1 MKKSIPIATIAGI
14 VLLAVNILVFK
25 NLYNKQIN
33 YQKNVLF
40 KQVDLCAST
49 IDNVLVRF
57 ESDLNYILFS
67 DDISELFSD
76 KSDNSQSLRKLEL
89 FYSSYNNLIKNIDI
103 YDNNK
108 NVFNLFKD
116 KNFITDKY
124 IAQRQRKLVDKE
136 EVKIIKDDY
145 HYYIPVFRQNE
156 VYGNI
161 VISVNLSEYILDE
174 LNKFHL
180 DGVSYQWVFDSKSR
194 NFTTNFPGKNI
205 VIEDIDVIMQDLD
218 KNHENV
224 LIHRVTSDS
233 ISDRLITVLKPLTV
247 LDHNFGLAFSID
259 NSYFIENIFS
269 QLLIVAI
276 STTILFLIAM
286 YLLIFQLGKD
296 IKKKQGIEKELELL
310 RNLLFNLPIG
320 VLVANDKNKIHY
332 INQIAKDMFLIK
344 KGEEETGNAITE
356 KFLMA
361 NRQPK
366 VKMKPSAYDSNQFI
380 LYEKEGNEVVLFRKE
395 SPYVI
400 DNVEYTLNA
409 FVDITE
415 IEKSRKFEAAANTAK
430 SEFLAKMSHEIRTP
444 MNGIIGMTDAL
455 NQDNLTKEQKEY
467 VEIVK
472 RSADLLLNLI
482 DDILDYSKIEAG
494 KMQLEDT
501 PFRVSEEVKLS
512 LDLFKSIVEEKGL
525 KLKTEIDPEV
535 PDDIIGD
542 PFRLRQVLSNL
553 ISNAVKFTHEGE
565 IRITVKLDEKYNGN
579 LTLLFEVA
587 DTGLGIPKE
596 RLESIFSSFTQADY
610 STSRKYGG
618 SGLGTTISKQL
629 VNLMHGEI
637 WVESP
642 SGISKNKKYPG
653 SKFCFTIEV
662 FSNEELQK
670 DLDFSGFKS
679 FDDINAFI
687 IAQNIPPKKRI
698 EGFLKHLGI
707 KADSLDLE
715 EDNELIPS
723 IKTQLEQKK
732 YHLLLIMDES
742 NLDGLWIARQL
753 YQEGITNKYRVLM
766 ISSKHKQENYVQSKV
781 NRIDYYLTEPFEP
794 NILKDYLYRWFPAVK
809 EQEEERLSVIRQD
822 LNILVA
828 EDNLINQKVAE
839 TIFRNLGYEIDIA
852 IDGKEVVEMVKKK
865 NYDIVF
871 MDLQMPEKDGVDATV
886 EIRGLGFQMPI
897 VAMTATVSKSGR
909 DSALTSGM
917 NDYITKPVK
926 VEAVRTVLQK
936 WFT

>member
-1 MKKSIPIATIAGI
+1 MKKSILIVTITGI
-14 VLLAVNILVFK
+14 ILLAVNIFVIN
-25 NLYNKQIN
+25 NLYQQQIN
-33 YQKNVLF
+33 YQKNILF
-40 KQVDLCAST
+40 KQADLCATT
-49 IDNVLVRF
+49 ITNALVRF

-67 DDISELFSD
+67 DDISELFNDDSD
-76 KSDNSQSLRKLEL
+76 HSQSLRKLEL
-89 FYSSYNNLIKNIDI
+89 FYSSFSNLIKNIDI
-103 YDNNK
+103 YDNHK
-108 NVFNLFKD
+108 NVFNLFRD
-116 KNFITDKY
+116 KKFITDKY
-124 IAQRQRKLVDKE
+124 IAQRQRKLLDKE
-136 EVKIIKDDY
+136 QVKTIRNEY
-145 HYYIPVFRQNE
+145 QYYIPVFKESQI
-156 VYGNI
+156 YGNI
-161 VISVNLSEYILDE
+161 VVSVNLSEYILNE
-174 LNKFHL
+174 LNKFYL
-180 DGVSYQWVFDSKSR
+180 NDISYQWVFDPESGS
-194 NFTTNFPGKNI
+194 FTTNFPGR
-205 VIEDIDVIMQDLD
+205 DIKVGNLD
-218 KNHENV
+218 EIFQNLSDNKENLV
-224 LIHRVTSDS
+224 LHKVTSDS
-233 ISDRLITVLKPLTV
+233 VSVQLITAYKTLNV
-247 LDHNFGLAFSID
+247 LDHNFGLAFSL
-259 NSYFIENIFS
+259 NNTFFVEKIFS
-269 QLLIVAI
+269 RLLIVAL
-276 STTILFLIAM
+276 STTLLFLITM
-286 YLLIFQLGKD
+286 YLIIFRLGKNV
-296 IKKKQGIEKELELL
+296 KKKQQGEKELILL
-310 RNLLFNLPIG
+310 RGLFYNLPIG
-320 VLVANDKNKIHY
+320 VLISNDKNEIYY
-332 INQIAKDMFLIK
+332 INQIAREMFLIK
-344 KGEEETGNAITE
+344 ESEEKTGNAITE
-356 KFLMA
+356 KFLLA
-361 NRQPK
+361 NRHPK
-366 VKMKPSAYDSNQFI
+366 VKIKPSAYDSNQFI
-380 LYEKEGNEVVLFRKE
+380 LYEKEGNEVVLYRKE
-395 SPYVI
+395 CSYII
-400 DNVEYTLNA
+400 DDQEYTLNA
-409 FVDITE
+409 FIDITS
-415 IEKSRKFEAAANTAK
+415 IEKARKFEAAANNAK

-455 NQDNLTKEQKEY
+455 DQGNLSKEQKEY

-494 KMQLEDT
+494 KMQLEEI
-501 PFRVSEEVKLS
+501 PFKISEEAKLS
-512 LDLFKSIVEEKGL
+512 FDLFKAIIEEKGL
-525 KLKTEIDPEV
+525 RLKFDINPEI

-662 FSNEELQK
+662 FSNEELDK
-670 DLDFSGFKS
+670 KLDFTDLKS
-679 FDDINAFI
+679 FNEVNAFI
-687 IAQNIPPKKRI
+687 IAQNIPSKKRI

-707 KADSLDLE
+707 TVDSLKLTENKDL
-715 EDNELIPS
+715 IQS
-723 IKTQLEQKK
+723 IKNQLKQKK
-732 YHLLLIMDES
+732 YHLLFILDES

-753 YQEGITNKYRVLM
+753 FHEGINDEYRVFL

-781 NRIDYYLTEPFEP
+781 TRVDYYLIEPFEQ
-794 NILKDYLYRWFPAVK
+794 NILKNYLYQWFPAIK
-809 EQEEERLSVIRQD
+809 EHEEERLSNLRED

-839 TIFRNLGYEIDIA
+839 TIFRNLGYGIDIA

-897 VAMTATVSKSGR
+897 VAMTATVSKTGR
-909 DSALTSGM
+909 DNALTSGM

-926 VEAVRTVLQK
+926 VEAVRNVMQK